1 MNRPAIKLPPRGAT
15 DRGAVLEDFVM
26 SGLRLVVGVLL
37 TVFLATPA
45 FAQSARA
52 TGTVKDTNGRPIK
65 GATVRAVNKDAR
77 PSEITSST
85 DDKGRWGMIGLRTG
99 TWTFVVEAPGF
110 TSFTGQAPVRVAT
123 TPPMGFVLAH
133 DPGPIPGALDKNVLQ
148 SVAAANKLRDGGQYE
163 QALSAYQQIRDQNPK
178 LTSLS
183 FVVASVY
190 RKQAAAETNS
200 ATRRVL
206 LDRAINTYSQLL
218 TDETAGVRAKTE
230 LESTRAELQALPQ

>member
-1 MNRPAIKLPPRGAT
+1 
-15 DRGAVLEDFVM
+15 M
-26 SGLRLVVGVLL
+26 SGLRLVVGVLF

-45 FAQSARA
+45 LAQSARA

-65 GATVRAVNKDAR
+65 GAIVRAINKDAR
-77 PSEITSST
+77 PAEITSST

-110 TSFTGQAPVRVAT
+110 TSFSGQAPVRVAT

-148 SVAAANKLRDGGQYE
+148 SVATANKLRDSGQYD
-163 QALSAYQQIRDQNPK
+163 QALAAYQQIRDQNPK
-178 LTSLS
+178 LTSIS
-183 FVVASVY
+183 FVVAGTY
-190 RKQAAAETNS
+190 RKQAAAESNPV
-200 ATRRVL
+200 ARRAL

-218 TDETAGVRAKTE
+218 TDDTTGARAKAE